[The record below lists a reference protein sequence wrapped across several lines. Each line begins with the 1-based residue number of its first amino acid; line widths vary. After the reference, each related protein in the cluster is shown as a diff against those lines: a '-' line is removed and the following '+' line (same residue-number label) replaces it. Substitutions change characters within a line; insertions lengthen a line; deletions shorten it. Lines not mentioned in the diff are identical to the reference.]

1 MLMIETCDDG
11 VFCGALRDVRYLIS
25 KAYAT
30 NIHHWKLGSFTLVR
44 CSFVLL
50 VT

>member
-25 KAYAT
+25 KACHQYTPLEAG
-30 NIHHWKLGSFTLVR
+30 IVQPGAVFF
-44 CSFVLL
+44 CSF
-50 VT
+50 